1 VSALGLALFLPGVGQ
16 MSFRDALSLLAPYS
30 PRLAYNFIDPTN
42 SLFQGNT
49 LTPVTSVTNPVG
61 VVIDQTQGGL
71 GNLGAEL
78 AGSLPAP
85 TISNNA
91 GSVGAWNSGTRTMTN
106 TGSTVAGFPRFRFN
120 LGLVAGRHY
129 LVTGQLSGD
138 RTQLT
143 GGTGIRLTDSGTANT
158 VPYNSST
165 GVFYGIVPSASNIIE
180 FVTELNGAESITI
193 DSLSVREIPGNHATA
208 SSDAKRPLFARYP
221 ATGRRNLL
229 IQTEGYSNA
238 VWTKT
243 TGTVPDNVT
252 LTEPGGTRA
261 EIAQAF
267 AVVSGTSYTLSVV
280 AKENPVSAKRYI
292 ALATSSV
299 GFTNQSIAIFD
310 LATGTKTFDNGNGSN
325 YAITVEDDGYWRIT
339 NTDIATATTTSGF
352 LIYTTNTPTGL
363 TSAGGG
369 SILLGG
375 SQVETGSTATNYQK
389 VVTSADITEAG
400 VRDVYASLYDGSD
413 DCLQVAG
420 FDMSNTDKV
429 TVIAGVRTL
438 GASTGVI
445 IETSSNYTGILGG
458 FILTG
463 PDSSNDYGFGT
474 KGSGSAITYVA
485 TGFTAPTT
493 NHISSAMDLAGAA
506 KSTELFPRVDGLLQQ
521 TGGSGTNAGGGNFS
535 NQTLNIGGR
544 NNAASLPFNGHLH
557 YLFICGSIVPDSI
570 LTQIYRGL
578 GPRIGVAV

>member
-193 DSLSVREIPGNHATA
+193 DSLSVREIPVITSQGTSTVIYRSQGDGITGTA
-208 SSDAKRPLFARYP
+208 GTAYDIRLGDVGWIPCSEGSGGKVSDVLTDTIYQIMNGQASNWTTKQDTFHYNLFYGFYNEGGVFIP
-221 ATGRRNLL
+221 ASQINPGMDTSANDLSNPPVVGHNGAEST
-229 IQTEGYSNA
+229 INFSPVTDSWFEGYSI
-238 VWTKT
+238 
-243 TGTVPDNVT
+243 
-252 LTEPGGTRA
+252 PGA
-261 EIAQAF
+261 
-267 AVVSGTSYTLSVV
+267 
-280 AKENPVSAKRYI
+280 
-292 ALATSSV
+292 
-299 GFTNQSIAIFD
+299 D
-310 LATGTKTFDNGNGSN
+310 LSN
-325 YAITVEDDGYWRIT
+325 YAFDGDPG
-339 NTDIATATTTSGF
+339 DISILIDTATR
-352 LIYTTNTPTGL
+352 
-363 TSAGGG
+363 
-369 SILLGG
+369 
-375 SQVETGSTATNYQK
+375 
-389 VVTSADITEAG
+389 EAKF
-400 VRDVYASLYDGSD
+400 RLEN
-413 DCLQVAG
+413 L
-420 FDMSNTDKV
+420 
-429 TVIAGVRTL
+429 
-438 GASTGVI
+438 
-445 IETSSNYTGILGG
+445 
-458 FILTG
+458 
-463 PDSSNDYGFGT
+463 
-474 KGSGSAITYVA
+474 
-485 TGFTAPTT
+485 
-493 NHISSAMDLAGAA
+493 
-506 KSTELFPRVDGLLQQ
+506 
-521 TGGSGTNAGGGNFS
+521 
-535 NQTLNIGGR
+535 
-544 NNAASLPFNGHLH
+544 
-557 YLFICGSIVPDSI
+557 
-570 LTQIYRGL
+570 
-578 GPRIGVAV
+578 